1 LPGGDDAATLRRV
14 TDLVIRPLAAG
25 EEPLFNSLADAAL
38 VGPAAFGA
46 RYSDIAA
53 RGNYRPANTWVALR
67 DGVVVARAA
76 WWGRPH
82 DDAPVVLDWFDFID
96 QDAAGQLLRAA
107 PGPAEYSLALPP
119 GWRGRPAVAQA
130 AQARITA
137 AETVGMKLLVERY
150 GYRWTPGCGLPARPG
165 RLDFRPEPD
174 DNVILDLFRRVHQGS
189 LDAHAQR
196 AIAASG
202 LDAAAAEDLEIL
214 RLMPSP
220 REWWRLAATADGE
233 MVGLTVPSRNY
244 TDPVI
249 GYVAVLPE
257 RRGHGYAYDLLVEAT
272 QLLVAEG
279 ADRIVANTD
288 VTNVP
293 MAATFAKAGY
303 PVTDHRL
310 DLVR

>member
-1 LPGGDDAATLRRV
+1 MSG
-14 TDLVIRPLAAG
+14 LVIRPLTAG
-25 EEPLFNSLADAAL
+25 EEPLFDSLADPAL

-46 RYSDIAA
+46 RYSDIVA
-53 RGNYRPANTWVALR
+53 RGNYRPSFSWVALR

-76 WWGRPH
+76 WWGRPQ
-82 DDAPVVLDWFDFID
+82 DDAPVVLDWFDFVD
-96 QDAAGQLLRAA
+96 QDAAVRLLRAA

-130 AQARITA
+130 AQARIA
-137 AETVGMKLLVERY
+137 AAAAVGMKPLVERY
-150 GYRWTPGCGLPARPG
+150 GYRWTRGCGLRARPG

-174 DNVILDLFRRVHQGS
+174 DTVFLDIFRRVHQGS

-202 LDAAAAEDLEIL
+202 LNAAAAEDLEIL
-214 RLMPSP
+214 RLMPGP
-220 REWWRLAATADGE
+220 REWWRLATVDDDV
-233 MVGLTVPSRNY
+233 VGLTVPSRNY
-244 TDPVI
+244 ADPVI

-257 RRGHGYAYDLLVEAT
+257 HRGRGYAYDLLVEAT
-272 QLLVAEG
+272 QVLVAEG

-288 VTNVP
+288 VTNLP

>member
-1 LPGGDDAATLRRV
+1 LPPGDDAVTLRRV

-25 EEPLFNSLADAAL
+25 EEPLFGSLADGAL

-46 RYSDIAA
+46 RYADIAA

-76 WWGRPH
+76 WWGRPQ
-82 DDAPVVLDWFDFID
+82 DDAPVVLDWFDFVD
-96 QDAAGQLLRAA
+96 QDAAVRLLRAA

-130 AQARITA
+130 AQARIA
-137 AETVGMKLLVERY
+137 AAAAVGMKPLVERY
-150 GYRWTPGCGLPARPG
+150 GYRWTRGCGLPARPG

-174 DNVILDLFRRVHQGS
+174 DTVFLDIFRRVHQGS

-202 LDAAAAEDLEIL
+202 LNAAAAEDLEIL
-214 RLMPSP
+214 RLMPGP
-220 REWWRLAATADGE
+220 REWWRLATVDDDV
-233 MVGLTVPSRNY
+233 VGLTVPSRNY
-244 TDPVI
+244 ADPVI

-257 RRGHGYAYDLLVEAT
+257 HRGRGYAYDLLVEAT
-272 QLLVAEG
+272 QVLVAEG

-288 VTNVP
+288 VTNLP

>member
-1 LPGGDDAATLRRV
+1 MTG
-14 TDLVIRPLAAG
+14 LVIRPLAVG

-46 RYSDIAA
+46 RYAEIAA
-53 RGNYRPANTWVALR
+53 RGNYRPANSWVALR

-76 WWGRPH
+76 WWGRPQ

-96 QDAAGQLLRAA
+96 PNAAVELLRAA
-107 PGPAEYSLALPP
+107 PGPAQYSLALPP
-119 GWRGRPAVAQA
+119 GWRDRPAVAEA
-130 AQARITA
+130 AQARIAA
-137 AETVGMKLLVERY
+137 AEAVGMTPLVERY
-150 GYRWTPGCGLPARPG
+150 GYRWTPAHGLPARPG
-165 RLDFRPEPD
+165 RLEFRPEPD
-174 DNVILDLFRRVHQGS
+174 DDVVLDLFRRVHQGS
-189 LDAHAQR
+189 LDAHAR
-196 AIAASG
+196 RVIAESG

-220 REWWRLAATADGE
+220 REWWRLATADGDV
-233 MVGLTVPSRNY
+233 VGLTVPSRNY

-257 RRGHGYAYDLLVEAT
+257 HRGHGYAYDLLVEAT

-288 VTNVP
+288 VTNRP
-293 MAATFAKAGY
+293 MAAAFAKAGY
-303 PVTDHRL
+303 PVTDHRI
-310 DLVR
+310 DLVG

>member
-1 LPGGDDAATLRRV
+1 V
-14 TDLVIRPLAAG
+14 TGLVIRPLTAG
-25 EEPLFNSLADAAL
+25 EEPLFNSLADPAL

-46 RYSDIAA
+46 RYADIAA

-76 WWGRPH
+76 WWGRP
-82 DDAPVVLDWFDFID
+82 DEPAPAVLDWFDFTD
-96 QDAAGQLLRAA
+96 QDAAVQLLRTA

-119 GWRGRPAVAQA
+119 GWHGQPSVAA
-130 AQARITA
+130 AARRRIGA
-137 AETVGMKLLVERY
+137 AEAVGMTELVERY
-150 GYRWTPGCGLPARPG
+150 GYRWTSACGLPARPG
-165 RLDFRPEPD
+165 RLEFRPETD
-174 DNVILDLFRRVHQGS
+174 DDVILDLFRRVHQGS

-196 AIAASG
+196 AVAASG

-214 RLMPSP
+214 RLMPGP
-220 REWWRLAATADGE
+220 REWWRLATADGDV
-233 MVGLTVPSRNY
+233 VGLTVPSRNY

-257 RRGHGYAYDLLVEAT
+257 HRGRGYAYDLLVEAT
-272 QLLVAEG
+272 HLLVAEG

-288 VTNVP
+288 VTNLP

-303 PVTDHRL
+303 PVTDHRI
-310 DLVR
+310 DLVG